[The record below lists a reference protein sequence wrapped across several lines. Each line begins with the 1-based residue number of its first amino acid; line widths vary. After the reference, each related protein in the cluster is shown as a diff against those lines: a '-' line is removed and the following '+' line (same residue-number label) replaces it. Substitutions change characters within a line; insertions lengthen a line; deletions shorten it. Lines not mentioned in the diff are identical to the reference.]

1 MLVANYGLPSRK
13 RCDEGRENIA
23 VSEFMLRERGTGR
36 VSCITG
42 QSVHNQRNEQFWRDL
57 LSGCTALL
65 YRFLYCLEDSD
76 LLDHLN
82 PLDLYCLHYI
92 FLPRIN
98 HQLQSFHDDYSQHRL
113 RTERNMS
120 PLQL

>member
-1 MLVANYGLPSRK
+1 MHSIILPF
-13 RCDEGRENIA
+13 
-23 VSEFMLRERGTGR
+23 V
-36 VSCITG
+36 
-42 QSVHNQRNEQFWRDL
+42 
-57 LSGCTALL
+57 
-65 YRFLYCLEDSD
+65 EDSD

-98 HQLQSFHDDYSQHRL
+98 HQLQSFRDAYSQHRL

-120 PLQL
+120 PLQLWIAGMATIRDPTQKPSL